1 MDNNLISEIQAD
13 TVIFSLTVA
22 DFSPYIVSSISREL
36 NVSEESVLKD
46 PALKKKHDT
55 LVKHAF
61 STFTIHDWSS
71 HVREFTDS
79 TFMLM
84 EGKSS

>member
-22 DFSPYIVSSISREL
+22 DFSPHIVNTIAREL

-46 PALKKKHDT
+46 PVLKKKHDA
-55 LVKHAF
+55 LIKHAF
-61 STFTIHDWSS
+61 STFTIPFWGS
-71 HVREFTDS
+71 HVRNFTDS